1 MLVHIWCGSYAYD
14 PPQMG
19 IRDFRHWPENS
30 EMLLALPLL
39 RMHGPVM
46 LLMTPLAHGPPM
58 WVIAIGLLL
67 IALLECSTHRPC
79 TLGI

>member
-14 PPQMG
+14 LPQMG
-19 IRDFRHWPENS
+19 IRDFCHWLENS

-39 RMHGPVM
+39 RTHGPVM
-46 LLMTPLAHGPPM
+46 SLMTPLVHGPPM
-58 WVIAIGLLL
+58 QVIAIGLLL
-67 IALLECSTHRPC
+67 IALLECSMHRPC